1 MLERL
6 FPRTVVSASLETA
19 GRAARIQ
26 HDARIGR
33 TGAYHLFRLPVPEEA
48 ALRAAL
54 QDAETVSA
62 LAQQADVGDDAARL
76 AALAAL
82 AGQEAPLGTQ
92 GPVRCGSIGAVRRT
106 RTLRQLC
113 ATYVAGFRDATPV
126 FPYLTE
132 DAE

>member
-26 HDARIGR
+26 HDTRIG
-33 TGAYHLFRLPVPEEA
+33 TAGAYHLFRLPVPEEA

-54 QDAETVSA
+54 RDVETVSA
-62 LAQQADVGDDAARL
+62 LAQLADVGDAAARL
-76 AALAAL
+76 DALAAL
-82 AGQEAPLGTQ
+82 AGQEVPPGTQ

-113 ATYVAGFRDATPV
+113 ATYVAGFRGATPV